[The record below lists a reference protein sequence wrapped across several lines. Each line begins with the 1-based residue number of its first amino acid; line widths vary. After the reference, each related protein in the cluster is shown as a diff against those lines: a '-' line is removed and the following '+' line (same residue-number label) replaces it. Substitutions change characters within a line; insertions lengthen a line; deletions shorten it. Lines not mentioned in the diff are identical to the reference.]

1 VRVDRS
7 IISRTADA
15 YSCLADEFISATSS
29 YLRYPGLDAEL
40 REFAVGLPEGAVLDV
55 GCGSGRDSLFLKSL
69 GRQLV
74 ASDISSAMLRRLRP
88 TALRGSLVSCE
99 VTHLAFG
106 DNSFAGVIAS
116 GVLLHVPRDSCL
128 AALREI
134 ERVLIPDGSAA
145 ISMKRGQGEGWR
157 STEEFPLERWFSY
170 YMPSEF
176 AGLCEKAGL
185 SIGNVAIT
193 ERRDWFVVIAVKG
206 LRAS

>member
-1 VRVDRS
+1 VIVDRS
-7 IISRTADA
+7 AISRTADA
-15 YSCLADEFISATSS
+15 YSRRADEFISATSS

-40 REFAVGLPEGAVLDV
+40 REFAVCLPEGAVLDV

-74 ASDISSAMLRRLRP
+74 ASDISSAMLRRLRT
-88 TALRGSLVSCE
+88 TALRKNLVSCDA
-99 VTHLAFG
+99 TRLAFG

-116 GVLLHVPRDSCL
+116 GVLLHLPRGLCGG
-128 AALREI
+128 ALREI

-145 ISMKRGQGEGWR
+145 ISMKLGQGEGWR

-176 AGLCEKAGL
+176 AGLCEEAGL
-185 SIGNVAIT
+185 SVGSVLIT
-193 ERRDWFVVIAVKG
+193 ERRDWFVVTAVKG